1 MTIQEADE
9 ISLFLWADAVVNRD
23 KKKKGDKED
32 KGIIVKAKE
41 DQPADK
47 NKDKG
52 YKSSKEYDFKTMY

>member
-1 MTIQEADE
+1 
-9 ISLFLWADAVVNRD
+9 VVNRD

-32 KGIIVKAKE
+32 KGIIVKAEE

-52 YKSSKEYDFKTMY
+52 YKSNKEYDFKTMY

>member
-1 MTIQEADE
+1 
-9 ISLFLWADAVVNRD
+9 VVNRD
-23 KKKKGDKED
+23 KKKKGDKKD
-32 KGIIVKAKE
+32 KGIIVKAEE